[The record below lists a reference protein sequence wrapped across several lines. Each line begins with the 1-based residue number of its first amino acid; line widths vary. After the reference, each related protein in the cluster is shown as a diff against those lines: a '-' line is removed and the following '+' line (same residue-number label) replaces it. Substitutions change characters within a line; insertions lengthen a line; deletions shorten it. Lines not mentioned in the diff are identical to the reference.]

1 MTQQDEDVETVVS
14 VDFVRSKFGA
24 DLPVI
29 GDFLFY
35 PKDSTR
41 SRFYC
46 RTRSCKAS
54 VVITKSSDGVFHA
67 DKFPTHDHPNHNE
80 YIAALKHIQRLHEEA
95 KKGVNRHVSSSKVTS
110 AVRLETKTSRR
121 RSVDCRLI
129 RRYRKR
135 GNAPR
140 TPSEIETFAFLE
152 QNAIYIHHDKSI
164 IVFARDWSIR
174 VASTVRRICVDGTF
188 RAAPMTHY
196 QLLTFHALCSNGSSF
211 PIIHALMSNKRSE
224 SYLIVLQQIER
235 RARAMN
241 LRPVFCRTDVV
252 VSVDYENA
260 LIKAFRTLGVALH
273 GCYFHLC
280 QAVWRFVKTHSMAVR
295 YNTETMFR
303 KHIRSLTALVFLS
316 PEDLPKHFNHM
327 MSLVTGD
334 EQLVDVYRYFEQ
346 TWINGFGIELIS
358 QYEEVFRTNI
368 CAESFHNS
376 LRMVSLL
383 HIPTSTNLWSDYPRS
398 WTTQKTN
405 STSNVLTQ
413 KG

>member
-1 MTQQDEDVETVVS
+1 MQHTADYHQPRQKINVQESGTTQQDDDKTVVS
-14 VDFVRSKFGA
+14 VDFVKSKFGA
-24 DLPVI
+24 DQPVI

-54 VVITKSSDGVFHA
+54 VIITKSSDGVFHA
-67 DKFPTHDHPNHNE
+67 DKLPTHDHPNHE
-80 YIAALKHIQRLHEEA
+80 EHIASLKHIQRLREEA
-95 KKGVNRHVSSSKVTS
+95 KKGVKRHVSSSNVTR
-110 AVRLETKTSRR
+110 AVRLETKTARR

-140 TPSEIETFAFLE
+140 SPTDIEMFPFLE
-152 QNAIYIHHDKSI
+152 QNTIYIHNDKSI

-188 RAAPMTHY
+188 RAAPATHC

-211 PIIHALMSNKRSE
+211 QIIHALMANKRCE
-224 SYLIVLQQIER
+224 SYLVVLQQIER

-241 LRPVFCRTDVV
+241 IRPVFGRTDVV

-280 QAVWRFVKTHSMAVR
+280 QAVYV
-295 YNTETMFR
+295 
-303 KHIRSLTALVFLS
+303 
-316 PEDLPKHFNHM
+316 
-327 MSLVTGD
+327 
-334 EQLVDVYRYFEQ
+334 
-346 TWINGFGIELIS
+346 
-358 QYEEVFRTNI
+358 
-368 CAESFHNS
+368 
-376 LRMVSLL
+376 LL
-383 HIPTSTNLWSDYPRS
+383 KPIQW
-398 WTTQKTN
+398 
-405 STSNVLTQ
+405 V
-413 KG
+413 